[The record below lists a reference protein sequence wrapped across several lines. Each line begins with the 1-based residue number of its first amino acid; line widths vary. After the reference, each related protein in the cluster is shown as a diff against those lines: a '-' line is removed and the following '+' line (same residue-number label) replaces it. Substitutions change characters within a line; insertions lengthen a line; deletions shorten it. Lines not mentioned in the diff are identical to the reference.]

1 MPIKGPRTAEEFLE
15 EQALLDPEYFEELAE
30 KYPIQTAYAKKRDA
44 IGMPLSRK
52 RKLEGPKG
60 GIPKHMK
67 RKFSDEEW
75 RKTREAVEKG
85 RREHMEDMRY
95 AQELADEGMRGY

>member
-15 EQALLDPEYFEELAE
+15 EQARIDPEYFQELAE

-52 RKLEGPKG
+52 RKIEGLKG

-67 RKFSDEEW
+67 RKFTDDEWKES
-75 RKTREAVEKG
+75 RSAVERG
-85 RREHMEDMRY
+85 RREHMENARY